1 MYKKRIK
8 DWGID
13 KNLKSDRL
21 STSPRSNQRQGA
33 THIEPRSSVRGTVGE
48 AQKISNYVEYRP
60 DLSQQPQYGTL
71 PSAEGAMQRE
81 YHTPRATSAAQ
92 QHNTGYCWASPG
104 PSYGD
109 GSYSPSLAQS
119 FELAE
124 QDRNSSL
131 LLDGIKDSFLQAS
144 DAITRRDTAGL
155 FDILNPAYESISN
168 VAETEAD
175 RLLDIIVGLFEL
187 LCKRPN
193 HQDMLRQLLN
203 YVFALVP
210 DAVRQNQFL
219 SCNSQV
225 LTLLGRSDYDSQ
237 FGAPLDTES
246 GTHSRSTVSPHNYNY
261 YEQRSGAGPAFD
273 NGFGGDRRHP
283 Y

>member
-13 KNLKSDRL
+13 KNLRSDRL
-21 STSPRSNQRQGA
+21 SASPRSNQRRGA

-48 AQKISNYVEYRP
+48 AQNMSNYVEYRP
-60 DLSQQPQYGTL
+60 DLFRQPQYGTL
-71 PSAEGAMQRE
+71 PSAEGAIQRE
-81 YHTPRATSAAQ
+81 YHTPSSTSAAQ
-92 QHNTGYCWASPG
+92 QHNAGYCWASPG
-104 PSYGD
+104 QSQAD
-109 GSYSPSLAQS
+109 ASYSPSLARS
-119 FELAE
+119 FESVE
-124 QDRNSSL
+124 QDRSSSV
-131 LLDGIKDSFLQAS
+131 LLDGIRDRFLEAS
-144 DAITRRDTAGL
+144 DALTRRNTAGL
-155 FDILNPAYESISN
+155 FDILNPAYEAISN
-168 VAETEAD
+168 VAETEAA
-175 RLLDIIVGLFEL
+175 RVLSVVVELFEL
-187 LCKRPN
+187 LCRRPN
-193 HQDMLRQLLN
+193 HQDMLRQLLQ

-210 DAVRQNQFL
+210 DAARQNQFL

-246 GTHSRSTVSPHNYNY
+246 GTNSRTTVSSHNYHY

-273 NGFGGDRRHP
+273 NGFGGGRRHP

>member
-33 THIEPRSSVRGTVGE
+33 THIEPRSSVRGTVSE
-48 AQKISNYVEYRP
+48 AQRISSYVEYRP
-60 DLSQQPQYGTL
+60 ELAQQPQYGTL
-71 PSAEGAMQRE
+71 PSAEGAMQRQ
-81 YHTPRATSAAQ
+81 YHTPTSTFAAQ
-92 QHNTGYCWASPG
+92 QHNAGYCWASPG
-104 PSYGD
+104 PSHAD
-109 GSYSPSLAQS
+109 GSYSPSRAQS
-119 FELAE
+119 FEPAE
-124 QDRNSSL
+124 QDRNSAA
-131 LLDGIKDSFLQAS
+131 LLDGIRDRFLQAS

-155 FDILNPAYESISN
+155 FDILNPAYEAISN

-175 RLLDIIVGLFEL
+175 RLLDIIVDLFEL
-187 LCKRPN
+187 LSRRPN
-193 HQDMLRQLLN
+193 HQDMLRQLLH
-203 YVFALVP
+203 YVFALIP

-237 FGAPLDTES
+237 VRVPLDTAG
-246 GTHSRSTVSPHNYNY
+246 GTGPRPTVSPHNYDY
-261 YEQRSGAGPAFD
+261 YEQRSEAGPAFD
-273 NGFGGDRRHP
+273 SGFGGGHRHP

>member
-21 STSPRSNQRQGA
+21 STSPRSNERQGA
-33 THIEPRSSVRGTVGE
+33 THIEPRSSVRITVSE
-48 AQKISNYVEYRP
+48 AQKMNNYVEYRP
-60 DLSQQPQYGTL
+60 DLAQQPQYGIL
-71 PSAEGAMQRE
+71 PSAEGAMKRE
-81 YHTPRATSAAQ
+81 YHTPTSTFAAQ
-92 QHNTGYCWASPG
+92 QHNAGYCWASPG
-104 PSYGD
+104 QSHAD

-119 FELAE
+119 FEPAE
-124 QDRNSSL
+124 QGRNSSVL
-131 LLDGIKDSFLQAS
+131 LNGIRDRFLQAS
-144 DAITRRDTAGL
+144 DAITRQDTAVL
-155 FDILNPAYESISN
+155 FDILNPAYEAISN

-175 RLLDIIVGLFEL
+175 RLLDIIVDLFEML
-187 LCKRPN
+187 YRRPN
-193 HQDMLRQLLN
+193 HQDMLRQLLQ

-237 FGAPLDTES
+237 FGAPLDTAG
-246 GTHSRSTVSPHNYNY
+246 GTDSRPTVSPHNYDY

-273 NGFGGDRRHP
+273 NGFGGNRRHP